1 MYKEIATVKGKHI
14 PPDEAQLDHLF
25 EDVGELKGRDDE
37 TYQNLLMKLRD
48 FAETKLRDFAEPE
61 L

>member
-25 EDVGELKGRDDE
+25 EDVAELKGRDDE
-37 TYQNLLMKLRD
+37 IYQNLLMKLRD
-48 FAETKLRDFAEPE
+48 FAEPE